1 MSTSTQALS
10 FTICRVVTFIIIN
23 MHVPSSDAMQPFIG
37 SLTPGD
43 MILINFTSSNRN
55 PATIESETSTP

>member
-37 SLTPGD
+37 SLTLV
-43 MILINFTSSNRN
+43 I
-55 PATIESETSTP
+55 